1 MRNNAKNETNDFVE
15 CGRKNCEIC
24 KIVEK
29 DSNSAAAAAAA
40 AAAMETFSQQTFSL
54 IAIAR
59 TMPI

>member
-40 AAAMETFSQQTFSL
+40 AAMETFSKQTFSL

>member
-29 DSNSAAAAAAA
+29 GSNSA
-40 AAAMETFSQQTFSL
+40 AAAMETFSKQTFSL

>member
-29 DSNSAAAAAAA
+29 DSNSAAAAAA
-40 AAAMETFSQQTFSL
+40 METFSKQTFSL

>member
-29 DSNSAAAAAAA
+29 DSNLAAAAA
-40 AAAMETFSQQTFSL
+40 AAAMETFSKQTFSL

>member
-29 DSNSAAAAAAA
+29 DSNSAAAAA
-40 AAAMETFSQQTFSL
+40 METFSKQTFSL

>member
-29 DSNSAAAAAAA
+29 GSNSAAAAA
-40 AAAMETFSQQTFSL
+40 AAAMETFSKQTFSL

>member
-29 DSNSAAAAAAA
+29 NSNSAAAAAA
-40 AAAMETFSQQTFSL
+40 AAAMETFSKQTFSL

>member
-40 AAAMETFSQQTFSL
+40 AMETFSKQTFSL

>member
-29 DSNSAAAAAAA
+29 DSKSAAAAAA
-40 AAAMETFSQQTFSL
+40 AAAMETFSKQTFSL